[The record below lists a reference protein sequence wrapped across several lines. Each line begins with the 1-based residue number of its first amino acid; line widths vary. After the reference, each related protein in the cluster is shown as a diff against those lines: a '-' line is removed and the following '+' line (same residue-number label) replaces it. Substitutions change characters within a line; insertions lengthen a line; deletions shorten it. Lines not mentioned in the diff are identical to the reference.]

1 MTTRRLRPV
10 HPGDILKHDF
20 LEPLGLS
27 AYRVAKDV
35 GVSLPTV
42 NDIVRRRRTVTAEMA
57 LRFARYFGTSAQL
70 WQNLQAQYDLEVASV
85 RIGAAVERHIQP
97 FAKPET
103 AATTRRRAAA

>member
-1 MTTRRLRPV
+1 MATRRLRPV

-27 AYRVAKDV
+27 AYRVAKDI

-42 NDIVRRRRTVTAEMA
+42 NDIVRRRRAITAEMA

-70 WQNLQAQYDLEVASV
+70 WQNLQSQYDLEVAQA
-85 RIGAAVERHIQP
+85 RIGSTVERRIRP
-97 FAKPET
+97 FAQPDDGQPV
-103 AATTRRRAAA
+103 RRRAAA